1 MPVDQ
6 MNVPDPR
13 NIPPEV
19 LRNLWK
25 VSPASFA
32 VKLSKE
38 DRVPWAAAPHLQL
51 ISRKILDLVA
61 GRTPRLIVTLPPRH
75 GKSELISKWTPTWF
89 LENWPWKRVIL
100 TSYEADFAATWGRK
114 VRDLIVR
121 HKDVLNCQLD
131 PNTSAAN
138 YWQTTEGGGMATA
151 GVGGPITGKG
161 ADLFIIDD
169 ALKNSQEANS
179 YTIREKLYEW
189 YMSTA
194 RTRLEPG
201 AGMII
206 MFTRWHRDDLI
217 GRLLTKMYEGDGET
231 WEVVNFPALAVDDDV
246 LGRARGDALWP
257 ERYDKQALLGLKGSM
272 SPKVWSALFQQ
283 DPSDDDDVGNVYH
296 TWDAANVRPGEYD
309 PQLPLVWSMDFNVNP
324 ATSVICQY
332 RPGFRFDQTEVH
344 ALQEIYLKDSNTY
357 KMTHEFASCV
367 FAMTGGRSVE
377 VEVYGDASGR
387 QRKSSGD
394 KTDWEIVKANLAL
407 YPWIIPRYK
416 YRSKNPNI
424 KERVNAVVT
433 MLCAADG
440 VRRLFVDPRCQE
452 LIQDFRKISWDI
464 DKNGNPTGQMDKS
477 DMART
482 HVSDAIGYFIE
493 SKFGLKPQAGFKKG
507 IAQ

>member
-1 MPVDQ
+1 MVEL
-6 MNVPDPR
+6 PDPR

-32 VKLSKE
+32 VKLSKA
-38 DRVPWAAAPHLQL
+38 DRVPWTAAPHLQL
-51 ISRKILDLVA
+51 ISRKILNLVA
-61 GRTPRLIVTLPPRH
+61 GRSPRLIVTLPPRH

-89 LENWPWKRVIL
+89 LENWPWKKVIL
-100 TSYEADFAATWGRK
+100 ASYEADFAATWGRK

-121 HKDVLNCQLD
+121 NSDVLNCKLD

-138 YWQTTEGGGMATA
+138 NWFTEDGGGMATA

-179 YTIREKLYEW
+179 YTIREKLWEW

-217 GRLLTKMYEGDGET
+217 GRLLQKMYEGDGET
-231 WEVVNFPALAVDDDV
+231 WEVVNFPAMAVDDDV
-246 LGRARGDALWP
+246 LGRKRGDPLWP
-257 ERYDKQALLGLKGSM
+257 ERYDKAALLSLKGSM

-296 TWDAANVRPGEYD
+296 TWDLANVRPGIYD
-309 PQLPLVWSMDFNVNP
+309 HQLPLVWTMDFNVNP
-324 ATSVICQY
+324 MTSVIGQY
-332 RPGFRFDQTEVH
+332 RPGFRFDQTEIQI
-344 ALQEIYLKDSNTY
+344 LEEIYLKDSNTY
-357 KMTHEFASCV
+357 KMTHEFAQRV
-367 FAMTGGRSVE
+367 HAMTGGRYVE
-377 VEVYGDASGR
+377 VEVYGDAAGR

-407 YPWIIPRYK
+407 YPWIVPKFRFK
-416 YRSKNPNI
+416 TKNPGI

-440 VRRLFVDPRCQE
+440 VRRLFVDPSCQE
-452 LIQDFRKISWDI
+452 LILDMKKISWDI
-464 DKNGNPTGQMDKS
+464 DKNGNPTGNMDKS
-477 DMART
+477 DMKRT
-482 HVSDAIGYFIE
+482 HTSDALGYFVE
-493 SKFGLKPQAGFKKG
+493 SKFGLRPQAGYRKG
-507 IAQ
+507 VMQ